1 VDRRTLGAGNSS
13 KAEVLI
19 SGYSVFSPQYS
30 RQLRDICDDY
40 YVDIP
45 EPRRRDGLVVV
56 VAVLALAVL
65 GTAGTFA
72 YRAMF
77 GGSAL
82 PTASAIIETGNWPVS
97 NYGDD
102 QRSDSNQT
110 PIASADA
117 SEELVSREEKPLD
130 IQGPPKTAPR
140 VISTIP
146 ISPNSSAPS
155 LARISHTI
163 FA

>member
-1 VDRRTLGAGNSS
+1 
-13 KAEVLI
+13 
-19 SGYSVFSPQYS
+19 
-30 RQLRDICDDY
+30 
-40 YVDIP
+40 
-45 EPRRRDGLVVV
+45 

-82 PTASAIIETGNWPVS
+82 PAASAVTKTGNWPNKIVS

-102 QRSDSNQT
+102 RRSDSNQT
-110 PIASADA
+110 PMASADP

-130 IQGPPKTAPR
+130 IHGPKTAPR

-155 LARISHTI
+155 LGAPGSAAVAPLGPAPAPLLPLRSLRQNLSRWWQQLGHRVCRS
-163 FA
+163 